1 MKTLTLIV
9 LCLIGLAAGM
19 LVGKFTSKLA
29 GEFLKTKFGSFYTI
43 SFNDYEGKPSEIK
56 IFSKQSREMV
66 ELYATAIQV
75 LNDHMRMEIEN
86 KANELRKHYEADPK
100 REEKAMKIANE
111 AGFISD
117 EDLMNYEIEK
127 INQGTRST
135 GWKLHLDSEITE

>member
-9 LCLIGLAAGM
+9 LCTIGIAAGM
-19 LVGKFTSKLA
+19 LVGKLTSK
-29 GEFLKTKFGSFYTI
+29 FIKTKFGSFYTI

-56 IFSKQSREMV
+56 ILSKQSREMV

-75 LNDHMRMEIEN
+75 LNDHMRIEIEN
-86 KANELRKHYEADPK
+86 KANELRKHYGADHK

-111 AGFISD
+111 AGLISD

-127 INQGTRST
+127 INQGA
-135 GWKLHLDSEITE
+135 